1 MNRRSFLGA
10 ILAAG
15 FAPAAIGSGVL
26 MPARPLWRPWL
37 VLATSDFHLGLEHVE
52 FVHTDGWTTGSQT
65 LVVPP
70 FHEGYAEP
78 GGFRLVPMRNALP
91 PWAATRR
98 TGT

>member
-1 MNRRSFLGA
+1 MNRRGFLGA

-37 VLATSDFHLGLEHVE
+37 VWVTADGHISLEHVE
-52 FVHTDGWTTGSQT
+52 FVHLDGWTTGPQT

-78 GGFRLVPMRNALP
+78 GRFRLVPRRNAPL
-91 PWAATRR
+91 PWAATKTTR
-98 TGT
+98 T